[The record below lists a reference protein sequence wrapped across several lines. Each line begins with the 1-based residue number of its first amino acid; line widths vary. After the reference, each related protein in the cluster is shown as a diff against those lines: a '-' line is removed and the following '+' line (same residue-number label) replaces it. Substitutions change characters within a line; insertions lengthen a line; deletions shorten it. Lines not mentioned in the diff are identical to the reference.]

1 MMKKRWSSILLFC
14 LINICCAAQTAGY
27 KFYSVLDSIKTS
39 GFYNIEI
46 TPALSARLKTDYSDL
61 RIVNDSGKWVPHV
74 LHFPEREI
82 SNNVVAMDL
91 RFTKTEN
98 TNVNTTLIIENRKEI
113 ISNLGLI
120 IKNTAAERF
129 CSLSGSDD
137 QKNWFVINDSILV
150 NPVPDERTTTNT
162 FRINFPSSSYKFFK
176 IIIYNSN
183 KNPFDIKGV
192 VQFTTAAAIVHPQ
205 YKLIENPEAL
215 ILQKDSGKISYIKI
229 TQQQPFH
236 FDNISVKISGSKYFY
251 RNVDLY
257 IPNSGNHSFS
267 NPGQLLQSFTIS
279 NNSTLQ
285 FKIPQSNAAIF
296 YLLIH
301 NEDNL
306 PLTVNAIKT
315 SNSYSFVTSYLEK
328 GNRYKL
334 ILDNASAISPNYDLT
349 RLSPKI
355 SDSIPFLTAGKIL
368 AVEENNIIA
377 APAKNNKWILWAA
390 ITAALFIL
398 LLFTKKMIAEVN
410 KRKQDD
416 SI

>member
-1 MMKKRWSSILLFC
+1 MKKRWSSIFLFC

-27 KFYSVLDSIKTS
+27 KFYSLLDSVKTS

-46 TPALSARLKTDYSDL
+46 TPTLSAHLKTDYSDL

-74 LHFPEREI
+74 MHFPEREI
-82 SNNVVAMDL
+82 NYDVLTMDL
-91 RFTKTEN
+91 KFTKIEN
-98 TNVNTTLIIENRKEI
+98 TNVSTTLIIENGKNI

-137 QKNWFVINDSILV
+137 KKNWFVINDSILV
-150 NPVPDERTTTNT
+150 NPVPDERTTTND
-162 FRINFPSSSYKFFK
+162 FRINFPSSSYQFFK
-176 IIIYNSN
+176 IIIYNRN

-192 VQFTTAAAIVHPQ
+192 VQFTTAAAIDHPQ
-205 YKLIENPEAL
+205 YKLIENPDAS

-236 FDNISVKISGSKYFY
+236 FDNISIKLNGSKYFY
-251 RNVDLY
+251 RNIDLY
-257 IPNSGNHSFS
+257 IPYSSNHSFS
-267 NPGQLLQSFTIS
+267 NPGQLLQSFAIS

-296 YLLIH
+296 YLLID

-306 PLTVNAIKT
+306 PLTVNTIKT
-315 SNSYSFVTSYLEK
+315 SNSYGFVTSYLEK

-334 ILDNASAISPNYDLT
+334 ILDNASAIIPNYDLT

-355 SDSIPFLTAGKIL
+355 SDSIPFLTAGKIT
-368 AVEENNIIA
+368 AVEENNIIL

-390 ITAALFIL
+390 ITAALLIL
-398 LLFTKKMIAEVN
+398 LLFTKKMITEVN

-416 SI
+416 SV

>member
-1 MMKKRWSSILLFC
+1 MMKKRWSSIFLFC
-14 LINICCAAQTAGY
+14 LINIYCTAQTAGY
-27 KFYSVLDSIKTS
+27 KFYSLLDSVKTS

-46 TPALSARLKTDYSDL
+46 TPALSAHLKTDYSDL

-82 SNNVVAMDL
+82 NYDVLAMNLKFAKID
-91 RFTKTEN
+91 N
-98 TNVNTTLIIENRKEI
+98 SIVSTTLIVENEKDI

-137 QKNWFVINDSILV
+137 KINWFVINDSILV
-150 NPVPDERTTTNT
+150 NPVPNERTTTNI
-162 FRINFPSSSYKFFK
+162 FRINFPYSSYQFFK

-192 VQFTTAAAIVHPQ
+192 VQFTTATAIVHPQ
-205 YKLIENPEAL
+205 YKLIENTEAS

-236 FDNISVKISGSKYFY
+236 FDNISVKLSGSKYFY

-257 IPNSGNHSFS
+257 IPFSSNHSFS
-267 NPGQLLQSFTIS
+267 NPGQLLQSLSIS

-285 FKIPQSNAAIF
+285 FKVSQSNAKVF
-296 YLLIH
+296 YLLLY

-306 PLTVNAIKT
+306 PLTVNGIKT
-315 SNSYSFVTSYLEK
+315 FNSYRFITSYLEK
-328 GNRYKL
+328 GNNYKL
-334 ILDNASAISPNYDLT
+334 LLDNSSAILPEYDLNKLNT
-349 RLSPKI
+349 KI
-355 SDSIPFLTAGKIL
+355 SDSIPFLNTDKII
-368 AVEENNIIA
+368 AAQENNIIA
-377 APAKNNKWILWAA
+377 APAKNNNWILWAS
-390 ITAALFIL
+390 ITAALLIL
-398 LLFTKKMIAEVN
+398 LLFTKKMIMEVD

-416 SI
+416 SV